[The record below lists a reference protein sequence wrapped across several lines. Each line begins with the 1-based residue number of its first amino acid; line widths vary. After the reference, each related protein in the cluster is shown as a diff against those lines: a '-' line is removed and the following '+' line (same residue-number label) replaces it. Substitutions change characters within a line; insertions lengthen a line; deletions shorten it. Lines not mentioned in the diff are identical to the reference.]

1 MGCICLVDE
10 CRVEWLWS
18 SEKKVMLNLV
28 YRADTLRP
36 PWGQA
41 RFSLGSD
48 RSFRACFLNN
58 GWKSSLPWGTIIWN
72 LGQQMIPHLVAFGIE
87 SIYAY
92 KYQWDSGAKE
102 PRTKSSCAPLL
113 QLKEELGCLLRCNIN
128 YPTFPSGIPETAVS
142 PVSSSP
148 RIEPIRPK
156 CVCLSL
162 SLKS

>member
-48 RSFRACFLNN
+48 RSFRACFPNN

-72 LGQQMIPHLVAFGIE
+72 LGQQMIQHVVAFGIE

-92 KYQWDSGAKE
+92 KYQWDSWAKE

-148 RIEPIRPK
+148 RIEPIRTK

>member
-18 SEKKVMLNLV
+18 SEKKVMLNFSLQNR
-28 YRADTLRP
+28 YFASSLRTGSIFARLRP
-36 PWGQA
+36 V
-41 RFSLGSD
+41 FS
-48 RSFRACFLNN
+48 ACFPNN

-72 LGQQMIPHLVAFGIE
+72 LGQQMIQHLVAFGIE

-92 KYQWDSGAKE
+92 KYQWDSWAKE
-102 PRTKSSCAPLL
+102 PRTKSCAPLL

-148 RIEPIRPK
+148 RLEPIRPK
-156 CVCLSL
+156 CICLSL